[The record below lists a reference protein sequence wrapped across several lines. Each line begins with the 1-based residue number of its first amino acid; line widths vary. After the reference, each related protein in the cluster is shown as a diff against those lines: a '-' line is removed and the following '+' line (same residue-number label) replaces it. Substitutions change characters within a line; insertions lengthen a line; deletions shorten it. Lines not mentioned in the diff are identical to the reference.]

1 MAGKWIVPGR
11 FDDVAVLYL
20 FEALTE
26 LVARVY
32 GFEEGD
38 VQLDELILVA
48 AGAKEKLSE
57 IEDKVSIPR
66 IYLDV

>member
-11 FDDVAVLYL
+11 FDDFDVLYL

-26 LVARVY
+26 LVARVD

-48 AGAKEKLSE
+48 AGAKEKLAE
-57 IEDKVSIPR
+57 IEDKVSVPR
-66 IYLDV
+66 IYLDA